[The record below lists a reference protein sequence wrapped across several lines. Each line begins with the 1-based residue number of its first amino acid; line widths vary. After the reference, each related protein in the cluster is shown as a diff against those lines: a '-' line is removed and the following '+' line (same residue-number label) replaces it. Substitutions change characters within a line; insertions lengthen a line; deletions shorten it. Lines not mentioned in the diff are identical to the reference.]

1 MSNILF
7 QVFLR
12 MRLSQRILVCDSHIK
27 MVKAQD
33 RSLIYSF
40 RFDKINYNILLLNYL
55 YRGRESEQEYK
66 SSGSKAEL
74 LKLD

>member
-1 MSNILF
+1 
-7 QVFLR
+7 
-12 MRLSQRILVCDSHIK
+12 MRLSQRILVCDSHIR

-33 RSLIYSF
+33 QSLMYSL
-40 RFDKINYNILLLNYL
+40 RFDKINHNTLLLNYL

-66 SSGSKAEL
+66 YSGSKAEL